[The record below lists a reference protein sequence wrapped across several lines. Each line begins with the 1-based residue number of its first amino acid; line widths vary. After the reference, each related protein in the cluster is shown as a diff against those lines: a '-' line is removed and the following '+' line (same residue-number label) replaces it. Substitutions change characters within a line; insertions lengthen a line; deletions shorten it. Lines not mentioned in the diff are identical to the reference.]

1 MPQPDIVS
9 AGAVTLRKG
18 TVLLV
23 HRPKY
28 DDWSFPKGKR
38 DRGEHLTACAVREV
52 REETGLDVR
61 LGRPL
66 TQQHYP
72 VGRRQKVVHYW
83 VARVIDDHDVSSYS
97 PNAEIDA
104 VAWVP
109 VAEAARRLS
118 YAHDRETLAEALAAR
133 KRTRTVVVLRH
144 ASSRARSRWK
154 GDDRLRPLLATGERQ
169 GAALAPVLAAYD
181 VRRLV
186 SSSSVR
192 CRQTLEPYGALSGRE
207 IEAFD
212 ALSEEAATPAGVL
225 ALVSELVD
233 DPEPVVVCTHR
244 PVLPEVFASLGVDPP
259 ALEKGEML
267 VLHLRRGAV
276 VATERH

>member
-192 CRQTLEPYGALSGRE
+192 CRQTLEPYAALSGRE

-233 DPEPVVVCTHR
+233 DPEPMVVCTHR

-259 ALEKGEML
+259 ALEKGEMM